1 MNHDLLLRHCVEVLD
16 TYDRYMESVE
26 EHVNDYVK
34 WRKVTEDVDRDF
46 IVEVFSGC
54 VRYSNII
61 NVILDGFYSK
71 DGKNTLRSEQHFYGV
86 LSYLALFRLD
96 ELGMTHFRQFVSS
109 QDTNR
114 MYRFFSFFLDETNL
128 LTWIKCQWEK
138 LYEQSFVEDNLI
150 GPIMR
155 WMPELQEM
163 TQQMKTKIENKLKP
177 KLKTQSATRP
187 KPFNLTQPRA
197 RSVPIPEPIPKLQ
210 KHKPPP
216 KTLYHQPP
224 EFELIDQIRQANR
237 RKAEE
242 CLMEASRQQF
252 ACANPEK
259 SQKTKEI
266 MNKIITE
273 GQAQLDFNRQKANTA
288 PSFLLSPRSTRAG
301 SSKRRRH
308 RGQEVP
314 IKMTTAAIL
323 REGAL
328 YQKKEEKELQRLES
342 LEAGAKDASEFLK
355 WQTGMRQQDLEAEFA
370 EVERRRLAGKISHEE
385 AILAHQNLMKE
396 NRRKVQEVR
405 EETKKMMHEYL
416 EKKFKEEQEMKRLVE
431 DTMQGHRN
439 AKEAQKK
446 LQEYK
451 QKLVQEVTEESRELM
466 RMAIEEAE
474 AEMRKKMD
482 LIHQIRAMQ
491 AAPVIRQ
498 KFIDFTE
505 TSGAGLLSEMSIAE
519 LRERLSLMKT
529 AEKEEEENKRD
540 EILASK
546 EAKDQYL
553 LETLERISKHRLEKT
568 KTAALRL
575 EARKKGEPKKMEI
588 QNEKLTELQKMYEEK
603 KKQRLK
609 EQEVKIVVDPKSV
622 KKTQSLINQKKQL
635 EENRWRE
642 LEATRERSAKI
653 ATQDFVTNTSNRLTM
668 AT

>member
-1 MNHDLLLRHCVEVLD
+1 
-16 TYDRYMESVE
+16 
-26 EHVNDYVK
+26 
-34 WRKVTEDVDRDF
+34 VTEEGDRDF

-61 NVILDGFYSK
+61 NVILNGFYSK
-71 DGKNTLRSEQHFYGV
+71 DGKHTLRSEQHFYGV

-96 ELGMTHFRQFVSS
+96 ELGMTHFQQFVSS

-114 MYRFFSFFLDETNL
+114 MYRFFSFFLDEANL
-128 LTWIKCQWEK
+128 LTWIKSEWEK

-163 TQQMKTKIENKLKP
+163 IQQMKTKIENKVKP

-187 KPFNLTQPRA
+187 RPFNITQPRA
-197 RSVPIPEPIPKLQ
+197 RSVPVPDPIPKLQ

-216 KTLYHQPP
+216 KTLYQQPT

-242 CLMEASRQQF
+242 SLMEASRHQF

-273 GQAQLDFNRQKANTA
+273 GEAKLDFDRPKANTA
-288 PSFLLSPRSTRAG
+288 PSFL
-301 SSKRRRH
+301 
-308 RGQEVP
+308 GQEVP

-328 YQKKEEKELQRLES
+328 YQKREEKELQRLES
-342 LEAGAKDASEFLK
+342 LEAGAKDPSEFLK

-482 LIHQIRAMQ
+482 LIHQIRAME
-491 AAPVIRQ
+491 AVPVIRQ

-519 LRERLSLMKT
+519 LKERLSLMKT
-529 AEKEEEENKRD
+529 AEKEDEENKRD

-553 LETLERISKHRLEKT
+553 LETLEMISKHRLEKT

-588 QNEKLTELQKMYEEK
+588 QNEKLTELQKKYEEK
-603 KKQRLK
+603 KMQRLK
-609 EQEVKIVVDPKSV
+609 EQEVKIVANPMSV